1 MKIIFVYNADS
12 GKINTLLDIG
22 HKILRPDTYS
32 CNLCSLT
39 HGILSEKEE
48 WKKYREESQ
57 HELEFLHKD
66 EFEEKYGKEKGY
78 TFPLVLKS
86 GKGGEALQVLL
97 SAEEINALAGLE
109 ELVARLPPKE

>member
-1 MKIIFVYNADS
+1 MKITFVYNADS

-39 HGILSEKEE
+39 HGVFSEKEE
-48 WKKYREESQ
+48 WRQYREATQ

-66 EFEEKYGKEKGY
+66 EFEEKYGKDKGY
-78 TFPLVLKS
+78 TYPVVLKADDDAS
-86 GKGGEALQVLL
+86 FEVPLTT
-97 SAEEINALAGLE
+97 EEINAPSGLE
-109 ELVARLPPKE
+109 ELVSRSAQE